1 MMQYGWD
8 KKEIIETRKIY
19 YNLEKQFSNNKDHL
33 SIKNSRNYNETRE
46 YYNLLFEILTA
57 PNGEDIKQSNKEL
70 LKIIREEYAYE
81 EEINYIDKQII
92 LSLQDIIQKEETMPD
107 KLILSQT
114 NFTDKEKI
122 ELVGDM
128 IQSKLTKEHYL
139 YFKNLFIDN
148 KNHILFSDTIDS
160 VFLYNSYNNDRHVII
175 EKCNNISEILDI
187 AHEAGHNYRNCI
199 NHIRTLND
207 NDIVGEVE
215 SMWYEILMGSYL
227 IEEGVYKDDAIG
239 LITDTFSSVEKKTL
253 VSGVCLRNDIQ
264 SIKSIQE
271 FTKMAQE
278 YNLYEKTN
286 SNSNTDLLSLIYKAK
301 CEATHIYMYSLLV
314 VLELLEI
321 YKQDKKRGILCYENF
336 VSRLDNA
343 SNYSLVKELNND
355 YITFNNLNNYK
366 KYRQKLLRKV
376 R

>member
-199 NHIRTLND
+199 NPIRTLND
-207 NDIVGEVE
+207 NDIVG
-215 SMWYEILMGSYL
+215 
-227 IEEGVYKDDAIG
+227 
-239 LITDTFSSVEKKTL
+239 
-253 VSGVCLRNDIQ
+253 
-264 SIKSIQE
+264 
-271 FTKMAQE
+271 
-278 YNLYEKTN
+278 
-286 SNSNTDLLSLIYKAK
+286 
-301 CEATHIYMYSLLV
+301 
-314 VLELLEI
+314 
-321 YKQDKKRGILCYENF
+321 
-336 VSRLDNA
+336 
-343 SNYSLVKELNND
+343 
-355 YITFNNLNNYK
+355 
-366 KYRQKLLRKV
+366 
-376 R
+376 